1 MFGEK
6 MKAARLA
13 LGYSAEQV
21 AAYLKISPATVY
33 RYEKGDIEKMPA
45 VTLKHLADF
54 LCVSQAYLMGWDE
67 SEPSLSEPVQ
77 VPDPLTPEER
87 HLLDAWRAA
96 DDRARD
102 DALKT
107 LLRHCRESKK

>member
-6 MKAARLA
+6 MKAARQA

-67 SEPSLSEPVQ
+67 SEPSLSEPAQ
-77 VPDPLTPEER
+77 TPDPLTPDEHR
-87 HLLDAWRAA
+87 LLDAWRAA
-96 DDRARD
+96 DDRARR
-102 DALKT
+102 DAMVM
-107 LLRHCRESKK
+107 LLNNKKG